1 MEKKD
6 ILNTIQH
13 LREKTPKKQFSQSID
28 ILINLQEYDLKKQE
42 KIDLYITLPH
52 QRNKKIRLAA
62 FVDAQLSAQAKK
74 VFNTV
79 ITKDEF
85 PKWINNKKEQKKLAS
100 EHDYFVAQMELMANL
115 AGVFGKIL
123 GARGKMP
130 NPKAGCVVPGNIQNL
145 EPVVNRLKN
154 TVRLQ
159 TKNEASVKAVIG
171 DETMKDEDIAEN
183 ILAVYNSLI
192 QKLPQA
198 SNNIK
203 YAGLKLTMGPL
214 FKIGAETK
222 KK

>member
-1 MEKKD
+1 
-6 ILNTIQH
+6 
-13 LREKTPKKQFSQSID
+13 
-28 ILINLQEYDLKKQE
+28 
-42 KIDLYITLPH
+42 
-52 QRNKKIRLAA
+52 
-62 FVDAQLSAQAKK
+62 
-74 VFNTV
+74 
-79 ITKDEF
+79 
-85 PKWINNKKEQKKLAS
+85 
-100 EHDYFVAQMELMANL
+100 MELMANL